1 MELLTR
7 VLPYDLG
14 AKTSIEFR
22 DNGLRFQLDLPG
34 EHIWNEAEAN
44 QARS

>member
-22 DNGLRFQLDLPG
+22 DDGLSFEMELPADHLAPQLPD
-34 EHIWNEAEAN
+34 EA
-44 QARS
+44 